1 MKVKISPSILSTDFG
16 KLNQEI
22 KEIESYS
29 DILHVD
35 VMDGHFVPNITMG
48 PAIVK
53 NIKTKLPIACHLM
66 ISDPVKYAPDFS
78 KYCDMISFHA
88 ELFGNTAKLKNAIKK
103 IKALKVKV
111 GLVLNPDKP
120 LSIIT
125 PVLDMSDYILI
136 MSVYAGFPGQK
147 FIPDVLK
154 KIKDLR
160 TKHNYKKDI
169 SIDGG
174 INKKT
179 IKKAVDAGANVIVVG
194 SAIFGKKDRKKAIL
208 ELRKVIS

>member
-1 MKVKISPSILSTDFG
+1 MKVKISPSILSADFG
-16 KLNQEI
+16 ILNKEI
-22 KEIESYS
+22 KEIEPYA

-35 VMDGHFVPNITMG
+35 VMDGHFVPNITIG
-48 PAIVK
+48 PAVVK
-53 NIKTKLPIACHLM
+53 NIKTKLPISCHLM

-88 ELFGNTAKLKNAIKK
+88 ELFNTIKLKNAIRK

-125 PVLDMSDYILI
+125 PVLDMSDYVLI

-147 FIPDVLK
+147 FMPGVLK

-160 TKHNYKKDI
+160 TKYNYKKDI
-169 SIDGG
+169 SIDCC
-174 INKKT
+174 IN
-179 IKKAVDAGANVIVVG
+179 
-194 SAIFGKKDRKKAIL
+194 
-208 ELRKVIS
+208 